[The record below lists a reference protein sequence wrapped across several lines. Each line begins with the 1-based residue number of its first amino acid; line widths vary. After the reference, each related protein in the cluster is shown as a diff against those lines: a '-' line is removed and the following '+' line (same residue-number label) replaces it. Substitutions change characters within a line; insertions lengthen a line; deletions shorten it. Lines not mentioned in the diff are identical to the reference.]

1 MNLSWILNRARKAAE
16 AAGAQAEADEKA
28 ARIAKETARAAKT
41 KLKFARKLAKLARRA
56 AKSARRKAAESFD
69 TLERAR
75 EKLKE
80 LEKRATR
87 DNPGPKPSRTRHR
100 AKAVRNSSAKRSSA
114 PAKPV
119 AVLRSR
125 VQTKRRGAARKQPV
139 SPAPAA
145 RKARSPRRPKKTH
158 RPIIAT
164 PGGFVRSD
172 AGSGRRRASRNSN
185 GFNRPCSR
193 RGTGCSRDVKWLG
206 VLRLGPRPQPRSGVR
221 IDLRVKSPARM
232 LA

>member
-80 LEKRATR
+80 LEKRAAR
-87 DNPGPKPSRTRHR
+87 DNPRPKPSRTRHR

-145 RKARSPRRPKKTH
+145 RKARSPRRPNKTH

-164 PGGFVRSD
+164 PGEAALRTQTM
-172 AGSGRRRASRNSN
+172 AGSSVPTPAPGAGGQAETQTDSTGRAA
-185 GFNRPCSR
+185 GVGP
-193 RGTGCSRDVKWLG
+193 DVP
-206 VLRLGPRPQPRSGVR
+206 V
-221 IDLRVKSPARM
+221 M
-232 LA
+232 

>member
-56 AKSARRKAAESFD
+56 AKSGRRKAAESFD

-80 LEKRATR
+80 LEKRAAR
-87 DNPGPKPSRTRHR
+87 DNPRPKPSRTRHR
-100 AKAVRNSSAKRSSA
+100 AKAVRNSSVKRSSA

-125 VQTKRRGAARKQPV
+125 VQRKQPV

-164 PGGFVRSD
+164 PGEAALRTQTV
-172 AGSGRRRASRNSN
+172 AGSSVPTPAPGAGGQAETQTDSTGRAA
-185 GFNRPCSR
+185 GVGP
-193 RGTGCSRDVKWLG
+193 DVP
-206 VLRLGPRPQPRSGVR
+206 V
-221 IDLRVKSPARM
+221 M
-232 LA
+232 